1 MLPAVGYGSRSA
13 WNPLVRIISFLSI
26 LYVITFL
33 YDCIAMRYLY
43 SSNLIQLYQVLLTFR
58 NAIPLTAVLL
68 TLLILREGVKDS
80 LRWYGLRGCKLRF
93 LLLSGLTPFLI
104 YLIGFAYALILGF
117 EVVNPLIPLYKT
129 YGTRIPEGGE
139 TFLLILSLLSTLFV
153 GSTLLCVLML
163 GQEVGWRGLLLE
175 EASNISKNILLSNA
189 LVGIAWGLWYAP
201 LIVLY
206 NTYYPDHPNAIGVL
220 MMVFSCIP
228 LSMVFTHL
236 KLRFGSLLAPA
247 AASGVLN
254 GLHNLMVYTVV
265 VGDSLYSMPSGLL
278 GIASTGTLAVVLHL
292 LWRRSY
298 RSPF

>member
-1 MLPAVGYGSRSA
+1 MSPAVGYGSRFT

-26 LYVITFL
+26 VYSITFIYDCVIMKYL
-33 YDCIAMRYLY
+33 YDL
-43 SSNLIQLYQVLLTFR
+43 NLIQLYQVLLTFR
-58 NAIPLTAVLL
+58 NVIPLMAVLL
-68 TLLILREGVKDS
+68 TLLMLREGIRDG
-80 LRWYGLRGCKLRF
+80 LRGYGLRGCKFRF

-117 EVVNPLIPLYKT
+117 EVVNPLIPLYSAYSKS
-129 YGTRIPEGGE
+129 IPEGGE

-153 GSTLLCVLML
+153 GSTLLCLLML

-175 EASNISKNILLSNA
+175 EAANISKNILLNNV
-189 LVGIAWGLWYAP
+189 LVGIAWGLWYSP
-201 LIVLY
+201 LIILY
-206 NTYYPDHPNAIGVL
+206 STYYPEHPDVVGVL
-220 MMVFSCIP
+220 MMVISCIP
-228 LSMVFTHL
+228 LSVVFSYL

-278 GIASTGTLAVVLHL
+278 GMASTSTLAVVLHL

-298 RSPF
+298 QSPF

>member
-1 MLPAVGYGSRSA
+1 MSSAVGYGSRFTG
-13 WNPLVRIISFLSI
+13 NPLVRITSFLSI
-26 LYVITFL
+26 VYLITFF
-33 YDCIAMRYLY
+33 YDSILMKY
-43 SSNLIQLYQVLLTFR
+43 SYNLNLIQLYQVLLTFR
-58 NAIPLTAVLL
+58 NVIPLTAVLL
-68 TLLILREGVKDS
+68 TLLILREGIKEG
-80 LRWYGLRGCKLRF
+80 LRGYGLRGCKLRF

-104 YLIGFAYALILGF
+104 YLIGLAYALILGF
-117 EVVNPLIPLYKT
+117 EVVNPLIPLYRA

-139 TFLLILSLLSTLFV
+139 TSLLILSLLSTLFV

-189 LVGIAWGLWYAP
+189 LVGIAWGLWYSP
-201 LIVLY
+201 LIVLF
-206 NTYYPDHPNAIGVL
+206 NTYYPDHPNLVGIL
-220 MMVFSCIP
+220 MMALSCIP
-228 LSMVFTHL
+228 LSMVFSYL
-236 KLRFGSLLAPA
+236 KLRFDSLLAPA

-265 VGDSLYSMPSGLL
+265 VSDSLYSIPSGLL
-278 GIASTGTLAVVLHL
+278 GIASTSTLAVVLHL